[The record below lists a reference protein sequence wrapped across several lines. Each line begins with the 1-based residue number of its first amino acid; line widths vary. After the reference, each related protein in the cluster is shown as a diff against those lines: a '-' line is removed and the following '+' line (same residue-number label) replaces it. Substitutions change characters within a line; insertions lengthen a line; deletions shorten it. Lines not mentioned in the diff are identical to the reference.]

1 MPRLATA
8 GPGRHGRTGMTL
20 VEMLVVIAIVGVSAG
35 MVVLAVGGGRDD
47 AAAQT
52 EANRLADRLRLAA
65 DEALVAGRPV
75 TLSMNAAGYGF
86 ETGAASSADWAARHE
101 LPRGVRLSAR
111 QAELV
116 IDPDGAAPPATMA
129 VRDGNHVWTVTF
141 DGLNAD
147 VVAATPEDRS

>member
-1 MPRLATA
+1 
-8 GPGRHGRTGMTL
+8 MTL
-20 VEMLVVIAIVGVSAG
+20 VEMLVVIAIVGISAG

-65 DEALVAGRPV
+65 DEALIAGRPV
-75 TLSMNAAGYGF
+75 TLSMNPTGYGF
-86 ETGAASSADWAARHE
+86 DAGNAPAGDWAARHE

-111 QAELV
+111 QAELL
-116 IDPDGAAPPATMA
+116 IDPDGAAPPATMI
-129 VRDGNHVWTVTF
+129 VRDRDHVWAVTF

-147 VVAATPEDRS
+147 VSVTTPGGRS

>member
-1 MPRLATA
+1 
-8 GPGRHGRTGMTL
+8 MTL

-65 DEALVAGRPV
+65 DEALIAGRPV
-75 TLSMNAAGYGF
+75 MLSMNPTGYGF
-86 ETGAASSADWAARHE
+86 DAGTGPAEDWAERHE

-116 IDPDGAAPPATMA
+116 IDPDGAAPPATMT
-129 VRDGNHVWTVTF
+129 VRDSDHVWAVTF

-147 VVAATPEDRS
+147 VSVATPRGRS